1 MKKELNNIEISITRI
16 NICKRKNN
24 LLRKDKNQIMLK
36 KMDILLGKVWKI
48 LKYGINMVLLKTKEC
63 KLKNHKERK
72 VQQEY

>member
-1 MKKELNNIEISITRI
+1 
-16 NICKRKNN
+16 